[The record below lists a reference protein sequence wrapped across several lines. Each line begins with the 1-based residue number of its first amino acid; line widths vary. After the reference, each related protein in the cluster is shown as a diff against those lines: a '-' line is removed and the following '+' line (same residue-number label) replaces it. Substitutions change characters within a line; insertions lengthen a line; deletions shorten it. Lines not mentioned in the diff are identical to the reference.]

1 MQNKLH
7 IFMGNT
13 VLKIHRANALEIK
26 KILAE
31 NESYTVGVRLHLVYL
46 VAMGHSSRK
55 LSEIHN
61 ISFKQITNWVHRFEN
76 EGIEGLKDRKGR
88 GRHSALSEED
98 LLKIKL
104 LITKEKPSKY
114 GFKAK
119 KWTGP
124 MVKQWIQKEYGVEY
138 QKAQIYN
145 LLTKIGIY
153 FEKKQGLVTSEI

>member
-1 MQNKLH
+1 
-7 IFMGNT
+7 MGNT
-13 VLKIHRANALEIK
+13 VLKINRANATEIK
-26 KILAE
+26 NLIAE
-31 NESYTVGVRLHLVYL
+31 NESYTVGARLHLVYL

-88 GRHSALSEED
+88 GRHSALSESD

-104 LITKEKPSKY
+104 LITTEKPSKY
-114 GFKAK
+114 GFESE
-119 KWTGP
+119 KWTGL
-124 MVKQWIQKEYGVEY
+124 MVRQWIQKEYGVEY

-145 LLTKIGIY
+145 LLRKIGIC
-153 FEKKQGLVTSEI
+153 FEKKHGLISSKTLV

>member
-1 MQNKLH
+1 
-7 IFMGNT
+7 MGNT
-13 VLKIHRANALEIK
+13 VLKIRRANASEIK
-26 KILAE
+26 KLLAE
-31 NESYTVGVRLHLVYL
+31 NELYKVGARLHIVYL

-61 ISFKQITNWVHRFEN
+61 ISFKQITNWVQRFEN

-98 LLKIKL
+98 FLKIKF
-104 LITKEKPSKY
+104 LITKEKPAKY
-114 GFKAK
+114 GFESE

-124 MVKQWIQKEYGVEY
+124 MVKQWIQKEYGVAY

-145 LLTKIGIY
+145 ILTKIGVS
-153 FEKKQGLVTSEI
+153 FEKKLGLIVNKTLV

>member
-1 MQNKLH
+1 
-7 IFMGNT
+7 MGNT
-13 VLKIHRANALEIK
+13 VLKINRANASEIK
-26 KILAE
+26 NLIAE
-31 NESYTVGVRLHLVYL
+31 NESYTVGARLHVVYL

-88 GRHSALSEED
+88 GRHSALSEAD

-104 LITKEKPSKY
+104 LITTEKPSKY
-114 GFKAK
+114 GFETE

-145 LLTKIGIY
+145 LLSKIGIC
-153 FEKKQGLVTSEI
+153 FEKKHGLISSESLV

>member
-1 MQNKLH
+1 
-7 IFMGNT
+7 MGNT
-13 VLKIHRANALEIK
+13 VLKIHRASASEIK
-26 KILAE
+26 KLLAE
-31 NESYTVGVRLHLVYL
+31 NESYKVGARLHLVYL

-98 LLKIKL
+98 FLKIKS
-104 LITKEKPSKY
+104 LITREKPSKY
-114 GFKAK
+114 GFESE

-124 MVKQWIQKEYGVEY
+124 MVKQWIQEEYGVAY

-145 LLTKIGIY
+145 ILAKIGVS
-153 FEKKQGLVTSEI
+153 FEKKLGMTINRTLV